1 MKELHALHP
10 SNVTPFFN
18 TANVSL
24 HDQLNL
30 PVELLPVRCYHCNL
44 NITVQYAP
52 FCQNYATALPISSM
66 IKGTCR
72 YIARII

>member
-30 PVELLPVRCYHCNL
+30 AVELPLQFEYYR
-44 NITVQYAP
+44 TV
-52 FCQNYATALPISSM
+52 
-66 IKGTCR
+66 
-72 YIARII
+72 